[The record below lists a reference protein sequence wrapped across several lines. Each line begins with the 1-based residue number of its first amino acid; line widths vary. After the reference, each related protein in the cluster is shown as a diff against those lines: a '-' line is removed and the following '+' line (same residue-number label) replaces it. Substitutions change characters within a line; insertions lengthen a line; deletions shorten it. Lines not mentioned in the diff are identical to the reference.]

1 MTQNDTTKYIYS
13 SSSYR
18 IHKAGTRVLCLRL
31 LPTPQTPPTTPTT
44 AADWLPVCAPLSII
58 IISCRRIELMRFFS
72 SLFSFLF
79 RFFRFFSRF
88 FLVFFFRFFFLFC
101 STNYLNFAF
110 VRFCCVIWSMLSRN
124 HKARLKIDKQ
134 ADRQTE
140 RGTER
145 GTVRQTVSPTVRQT
159 SALM

>member
-1 MTQNDTTKYIYS
+1 MSTRIMTQNDTTKYIYS

-44 AADWLPVCAPLSII
+44 AADWLPVCPII
-58 IISCRRIELMRFFS
+58 NHHHQLPPHWINEIFFVFIFVFISVFFS
-72 SLFSFLF
+72 VFFS
-79 RFFRFFSRF
+79 FFSR
-88 FLVFFFRFFFLFC
+88 FFFRFFFLFC

-134 ADRQTE
+134 ADRQ
-140 RGTER
+140 RG
-145 GTVRQTVSPTVRQT
+145 
-159 SALM
+159 A